1 MKQFCFFEHIGKCSR
16 TLTHRAEY
24 WRGNARRLYGPYA
37 YFCSSHASAATRLGA
52 EALEPRHTTRPRW
65 DESIVEDE
73 VRARGP
79 FPLEGTHE

>member
-52 EALEPRHTTRPRW
+52 ESAGAATYHSTPMGREHR
-65 DESIVEDE
+65 
-73 VRARGP
+73 RG
-79 FPLEGTHE
+79 